1 MRGLIVLSLAGLA
14 AVTLMLCAGCS
25 KPGETPAKP
34 DNATAAPQK
43 GVFERA
49 GEKTGEALKKGA
61 QETGEALEKGAKA
74 TGKALDK
81 ARHATGVAV
90 KKTGEWI
97 LDNDTTDAK
106 KP

>member
-25 KPGETPAKP
+25 KPGETPAK
-34 DNATAAPQK
+34 
-43 GVFERA
+43 GMFERA

-61 QETGEALEKGAKA
+61 EETGEALEKGAKA

-97 LDNDTTDAK
+97 LDNDATDAK